1 MKDIKMS
8 LKELLCDLHL
18 PTIRDGFAEAAE
30 QARREGISYEKY
42 LLDLLLGERDARK
55 QNRIVR
61 LLKDSKL
68 PLEGSLEAFEQTRLP
83 NKVRQQMKLLADG
96 EFLDRRENILIFGN
110 PGTGKTHLLCAIG
123 QALVKKGRSILFT
136 TCNLLVQEL
145 LVAKRDLKLPWLLR
159 RLSRFEGIIIDDI
172 GYVQQSREEMEVLF
186 TLLAERYERGSILL
200 TSNLEFSKWEKI
212 FKDPMVTAAAIDRL
226 VHHSIILELNAK
238 SYRMEKA
245 REKTLGLASTPKET
259 EVSQSAV

>member
-68 PLEGSLEAFEQTRLP
+68 PLEKSLEAFEQTRLP

>member
-1 MKDIKMS
+1 MKELKKN
-8 LKELLCDLHL
+8 LKELLCELHL
-18 PTIRDGFAEAAE
+18 PTIRDGFAEAAD
-30 QARREGISYEKY
+30 QARREGISYEQY
-42 LLDLLLGERDARK
+42 LMDLFLRERDSRK
-55 QNRIVR
+55 QNRIAR
-61 LLKDSKL
+61 LLKESKL
-68 PLEGSLEAFEQTRLP
+68 PLEKSLETLEQNRLP

-96 EFLDRRENILIFGN
+96 DFLDRRENILVFGN

-123 QALVKKGRSILFT
+123 QELVKKGRSILFT
-136 TCNLLVQEL
+136 TCNFLVQEL
-145 LVAKRDLKLPWLLR
+145 LVAKRDLKLPGFVR

-200 TSNLEFSKWEKI
+200 TSNLEFSKWERI

-226 VHHSIILELNAK
+226 VHHSIILEINAK

-245 REKTLGLASTPKET
+245 REKTTSLPSTPKET
-259 EVSQSAV
+259 EGSPSAG